1 MGNILFFIVLVK
13 EIIKIYQIIKG
24 NSTIEKEDFTYI
36 N

>member
-13 EIIKIYQIIKG
+13 KIIKIYQIIKV

>member
-1 MGNILFFIVLVK
+1 MSNILFFVVLVK
-13 EIIKIYQIIKG
+13 EVIKIYQIIKV